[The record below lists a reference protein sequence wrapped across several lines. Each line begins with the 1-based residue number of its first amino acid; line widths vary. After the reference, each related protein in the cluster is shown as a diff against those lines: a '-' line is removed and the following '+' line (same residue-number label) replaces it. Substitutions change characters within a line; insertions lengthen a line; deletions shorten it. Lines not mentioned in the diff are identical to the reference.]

1 VADPVKRKLL
11 LVDGHAYAYRAYYAI
26 RNLRSPDGQAT
37 NAIFG
42 FIKML
47 GKMRELVQPSHLAV
61 VWDGGLS
68 RERLELVPDY
78 KAQRPEMPEDLA
90 SQIVAIGTYLEAA
103 GVVSLEAEAIEAD
116 DWIATLAMMSVGAGA
131 QVVIASSDKD
141 FYQLVSP
148 MIGLL
153 NPADKSQLIWNDL
166 KVEEKTGVQPE
177 QIVDWLSLMGDA
189 VDNIAGV
196 AGVGPKTAAELL
208 KQFGS
213 VEGLYGRLAEI
224 KSTRLRDALEKSRDL
239 VVKNQKMVRLL
250 TNVPGSPELENL
262 KNRPEDPVQLTTL
275 FRQWGFKGMVSEVE
289 ARAAH
294 QQQLFAA

>member
-1 VADPVKRKLL
+1 VKPKLL

-26 RNLRSPDGQAT
+26 RSLRSPDGRAT

-42 FIKML
+42 FIKMF
-47 GKMRELVQPSHLAV
+47 GKLRELIRPSHLAV

-78 KAQRPEMPEDLA
+78 KAQRPEMPEDL
-90 SQIVAIGTYLEAA
+90 SGQIEAIRTYLNAA
-103 GVVSLEAEAIEAD
+103 GIVSLGAEGVEAD
-116 DWIATLAMMSVGAGA
+116 DWIATLAMRSTAAGA

-141 FYQLVSP
+141 FFQLISP
-148 MIGLL
+148 TVGLL
-153 NPADKSQLIWNDL
+153 NPADKSEVVWDDL
-166 KVEEKTGVQPE
+166 KVEEKTGVRPG

-196 AGVGPKTAAELL
+196 AGVGPKTATELL

-213 VEGLYGRLAEI
+213 VEGLYGRLAEV
-224 KSTRLRDALEKSRDL
+224 KSPRLREALEGSRSK
-239 VVKNQKMVRLL
+239 VMNNQKMVRLL
-250 TNVPGSPELENL
+250 TDVPGSPEFEKLKSGSENL
-262 KNRPEDPVQLTTL
+262 VQLLTL
-275 FRQWGFKGMVSEVE
+275 FRQWGFKGMVGEIE